1 MLKICLVCRN
11 KVAMVFFLYML
22 HCISSLMWLMKKL
35 FSLLSFNAHLCH
47 LDKRIDLFCH
57 HYVMQILASKINPQ
71 GRHSFCSIM
80 YIYNQQLLLLSFLPP
95 FWIRFAAPP
104 NFLFIQNLNFLFNR
118 TALTRSASWV
128 LGLGCLFRLAL

>member
-1 MLKICLVCRN
+1 MYHLTYNFVDVKRSLTMLKICLVCRN

-47 LDKRIDLFCH
+47 LDKKIDLFCH

-71 GRHSFCSIM
+71 GRHSFAVLCI
-80 YIYNQQLLLLSFLPP
+80 YIISNCFCFLSSLHFGSDLLLLPISCSF
-95 FWIRFAAPP
+95 
-104 NFLFIQNLNFLFNR
+104 R
-118 TALTRSASWV
+118 TWTSCSTELH
-128 LGLGCLFRLAL
+128 